1 MEPPFGISSLVRNE
15 YGSTRQSVEASPG
28 QQAHGQSWNSFDGLG
43 VQNTGGLTVG
53 RDLIINADRQS
64 NANTEAKQKRKNLE
78 KKRQILLESLRFEQM
93 DARRWSIRKAHTYTC
108 AWFLETP
115 EYVNWVQKN
124 TAHND
129 HNFLWIKGKPGAGKS
144 TLMKFLLEQLRE
156 QTEQST
162 SETFLLSF
170 FFNARGNDL
179 ERSTAGLYRSLLVQ
193 LLEARNDMHHV
204 LDNVQIGH
212 LWTIGSLKCVF
223 EKAVRELP
231 NASFICLIDAL
242 DESEEGDVRDM
253 ISFLSDTSVTQN
265 RFRICFASRHYPHI
279 TINTGLGIVLEAQMG
294 HKQDIERY
302 IDSRLVI
309 QNQVLA
315 GEIRQALQ
323 AKASGVFMWVVL
335 VVSILNREH
344 DAGNEHILHERIQQ
358 LPGDLEE
365 LFLDIQRAAITT
377 QMRSGLSYAFYT
389 IKRYILTSS
398 KGLTELTK
406 SETSAIQFIHE
417 SVRDFF
423 LKEDGLIRIWPSLSG
438 NVTGKIQDILKKCCL
453 TYVTMEQ
460 VAHFQED
467 SIHLAH
473 HVFPF
478 LPYAHGHILHHA
490 EQAQIYGVNQQDF
503 LAVFPLHEW
512 LRVNKFIKN
521 LQAGCRYTPQ
531 ASLLY
536 ILAGRNS
543 SALIHAHP
551 NRQSCFKIEREPYI
565 VPILAAYATG
575 SHEAMRTLLE
585 LEAYSLPES
594 TFAHYYRLIPH
605 FSRNTHARPNFG
617 NFIFTEADD
626 LLQQLIQYGTEK
638 VSLLYLAMCPYDIN
652 AKDLRGRTLLCS
664 AIERGF
670 DVLARA
676 LLEEGAEISAPG
688 NFGYTPLH
696 TALVRSDTK
705 LAQLLIEHGANI
717 SVANNLGYTP
727 LQVSLFQRDLKM
739 ARILVKSGANI
750 SGTDA
755 FGNTALHIAV
765 HANDIEL
772 AELLISYGADVLAAA
787 NIGRTPLHIASL
799 KGIALDPRRFAA
811 SPASADAYFA
821 RRG

>member
-15 YGSTRQSVEASPG
+15 YGSTRQSVEASRG

-43 VQNTGGLTVG
+43 
-53 RDLIINADRQS
+53 
-64 NANTEAKQKRKNLE
+64 NLE

-179 ERSTAGLYRSLLVQ
+179 ERSTAGLYGSLLVQ

-212 LWTIGSLKCVF
+212 LWTIGSLKYVF

-335 VVSILNREH
+335 RALLCFLWVLFAFQPLTPRQLYFAIL
-344 DAGNEHILHERIQQ
+344 
-358 LPGDLEE
+358 
-365 LFLDIQRAAITT
+365 
-377 QMRSGLSYAFYT
+377 SGLEPHNLTRCHSEMVSEDT

-398 KGLTELTK
+398 KGLTDLTK
-406 SETSAIQFIHE
+406 SETSE

-438 NVTGKIQDILKKCCL
+438 NVTGKIQDILKQCCL

-478 LPYAHGHILHHA
+478 LIYAHEHILYHA

-503 LAVFPLHEW
+503 LAVFPRHEW
-512 LRVNKFIKN
+512 LRVNKFIDN
-521 LQAGCRYTPQ
+521 LQVGCRYTPQ

-536 ILAGRNS
+536 ILAGHNR
-543 SALIHAHP
+543 SALIHAQP

-565 VPILAAYATG
+565 VPIFAAYATG

-652 AKDLRGRTLLCS
+652 AKDSRGRTLLCS

-676 LLEEGAEISAPG
+676 LLEE
-688 NFGYTPLH
+688 
-696 TALVRSDTK
+696 DTK
-705 LAQLLIEHGANI
+705 LAKLLIEHGANI
-717 SVANNLGYTP
+717 SVANNLGHTP

-772 AELLISYGADVLAAA
+772 AELLISYGADVLAAD